1 MYRVVGG
8 SDYTERLK
16 REYERVLREQQEQNE
31 LVDEQ
36 AMSSESD
43 EEPDA
48 VPTQTYPTSS
58 AVSIVR
64 QDGLTCGMCALQNL
78 YGETIVN
85 REDMDTHAKRLEK
98 HSFGETMYDPKLGYY
113 SIEVLKS
120 VLQENGKFVQHVDI
134 DKVPAKFFSDAIML
148 NPTFQGYIVTL
159 DMPPLKHYIA
169 VRHRQRSYSL
179 LDSLPNAEPQT
190 ISNETIF
197 RRREDGHI
205 YCSMNSSDKRKVVS
219 VLAVGNS
226 PFVEYMLLHNT
237 WSDAP
242 FSKKQYLG
250 SIAGILRGNRRVVAE
265 RARGAGDYVTS
276 WYKKWMKSRA
286 MPTKNVMQFLKTYL
300 ISELKGEMSVVVRI
314 SGGDSKEHRTV
325 VKCKTVGGLLRHLK
339 EMQWISEDRPFALQQ
354 NGKYLVDEYD
364 ETIEWDSDGS
374 FEDYNILPN
383 EPIEIMTEIDTGCM
397 AKIGGFYTFHSKIEG
412 TCIGQQHNA
421 YSVRD
426 AAGNVH
432 VVYKHCIER
441 VTK

>member
-148 NPTFQGYIVTL
+148 NQIG
-159 DMPPLKHYIA
+159 
-169 VRHRQRSYSL
+169 
-179 LDSLPNAEPQT
+179 
-190 ISNETIF
+190 
-197 RRREDGHI
+197 
-205 YCSMNSSDKRKVVS
+205 
-219 VLAVGNS
+219 
-226 PFVEYMLLHNT
+226 
-237 WSDAP
+237 
-242 FSKKQYLG
+242 
-250 SIAGILRGNRRVVAE
+250 
-265 RARGAGDYVTS
+265 RA
-276 WYKKWMKSRA
+276 
-286 MPTKNVMQFLKTYL
+286 
-300 ISELKGEMSVVVRI
+300 
-314 SGGDSKEHRTV
+314 
-325 VKCKTVGGLLRHLK
+325 
-339 EMQWISEDRPFALQQ
+339 
-354 NGKYLVDEYD
+354 
-364 ETIEWDSDGS
+364 
-374 FEDYNILPN
+374 
-383 EPIEIMTEIDTGCM
+383 
-397 AKIGGFYTFHSKIEG
+397 
-412 TCIGQQHNA
+412 
-421 YSVRD
+421 
-426 AAGNVH
+426 H
-432 VVYKHCIER
+432 V
-441 VTK
+441 